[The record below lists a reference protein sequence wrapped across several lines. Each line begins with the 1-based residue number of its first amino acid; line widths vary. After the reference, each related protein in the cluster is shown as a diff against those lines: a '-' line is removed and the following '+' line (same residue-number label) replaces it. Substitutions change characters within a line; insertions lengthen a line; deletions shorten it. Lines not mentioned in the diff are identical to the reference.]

1 MNCLK
6 FARSTN
12 KLGPQPGQRRQL
24 AMGGVPARSAHAY
37 RLDPQLLRAC
47 SAVTASG
54 VRPFTID
61 VGRGVVLV
69 GRHGGSPVRFE
80 AYRGVS
86 VRMERLAEGN
96 VRVWLELLHADS
108 ALTVPLSIANDT
120 DSVVA
125 HWQEWGGLLP
135 LPL

>member
-47 SAVTASG
+47 SAVTAP
-54 VRPFTID
+54 R
-61 VGRGVVLV
+61 GRLFPLHLVPGGVLV
-69 GRHGGSPVRFE
+69 GRHGGSRVRFE

-86 VRMERLAEGN
+86 VRMEQLAEGN

-108 ALTVPLSIANDT
+108 ALTVPLSIAN
-120 DSVVA
+120 
-125 HWQEWGGLLP
+125 
-135 LPL
+135 